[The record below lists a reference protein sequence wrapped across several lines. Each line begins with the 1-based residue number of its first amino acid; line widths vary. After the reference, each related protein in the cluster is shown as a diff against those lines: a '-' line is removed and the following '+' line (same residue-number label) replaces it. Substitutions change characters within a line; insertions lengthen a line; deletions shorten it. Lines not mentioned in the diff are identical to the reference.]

1 MSKKQITYRDAGVD
15 IEKAESSLAAI
26 KQLIQKTHTPEVLT
40 GIGLFGGFYRL
51 PGGLKHPV
59 LVASTDGV
67 GTKLKVAILANKHD
81 TIGEDLVNH
90 CINDIATSGA
100 RPLFFLDYFAMG
112 ELEPAVYHQVVAG
125 IARGCQKAGIAL
137 IGGETAE
144 MPDFYA
150 PGDYDISGTI
160 VGLVEE
166 DHIITGKRIQPGDV
180 LIGLASNGLHTNGYT
195 LARKVLLAQYRLDQ
209 QIPEL
214 GTTLVEELLKVHI
227 NYLPE
232 IQAVTENFT
241 VHGIAH
247 ITGGGIEKNTARLLP
262 PGLRLAIQWDAW
274 PRPPIFQLIQKLG
287 NVPEA
292 DMRQTFNLG
301 IGLVFVVPPN
311 AADEILQFLQQ
322 NSNWPAYRI
331 GTVEST

>member
-15 IEKAESSLAAI
+15 IKKAESSLAAI
-26 KQLIQKTHTPEVLT
+26 KQLIQKTHTPEVLS

-125 IARGCQKAGIAL
+125 IARGCQKAGIPL

-195 LARKVLLAQYRLDQ
+195 LARKVLLSQYQLDQ

-214 GTTLVEELLKVHI
+214 GTSLVEELLKVHI

-232 IQAVTENFT
+232 IQTVTEKFT

-287 NVPEA
+287 NVPET

-322 NSNWPAYRI
+322 NSTWPAYRI
-331 GTVEST
+331 GAVESK

>member
-1 MSKKQITYRDAGVD
+1 MNKKQITYRDAGVD

-26 KQLIQKTHTPEVLT
+26 KQLIQKTHTPEVLS
-40 GIGLFGGFYRL
+40 GIGLFGGYYRL

-112 ELEPAVYHQVVAG
+112 ELEPAVYHQVLAG
-125 IARGCQKAGIAL
+125 ITRGCQKAGIAL

-166 DHIITGKRIQPGDV
+166 DRIITGKRIQPGDV

-195 LARKVLLAQYRLDQ
+195 LARKVLLSQYPLDQ

-232 IQAVTENFT
+232 IQAVTEKFT

-274 PRPPIFQLIQKLG
+274 PRPPIFHLIQKLG

-301 IGLVFVVPPN
+301 IGLVFVVAPN
-311 AADEILQFLQQ
+311 AADEIRQFLQQ
-322 NSNWPAYRI
+322 NSTWPAYRI